1 MQTDDLNKSSKIVDI
16 STYILFIVS
25 CFTYS
30 VRYFLKAS
38 VLTNII
44 SQR

>member
-1 MQTDDLNKSSKIVDI
+1 METDDLNKSSKIVI
-16 STYILFIVS
+16 FIYIFFIVS
-25 CFTYS
+25 YVS
-30 VRYFLKAS
+30 HIVRYFVKAS